1 MEVNCTHD
9 QRACMT
15 VRFTSY
21 IAAHDGV
28 RRDEVYRKKCVT
40 MQKDCSSYCRLRR
53 RMSDRTAL

>member
-28 RRDEVYRKKCVT
+28 RRDEVQRKMCDYAKGLQFILPVA
-40 MQKDCSSYCRLRR
+40 KKNE
-53 RMSDRTAL
+53 

>member
-28 RRDEVYRKKCVT
+28 RRDEV
-40 MQKDCSSYCRLRR
+40 
-53 RMSDRTAL
+53 